1 MPFNVLVTACLLYVI
16 ALFAV
21 AFIVERRARLGRLGW
36 LRSPLV
42 YTLSLS
48 IYCTAWTF
56 YGAVGYAARS
66 GLEYLT
72 IYFGPTLVFIG
83 WWLLLRKLVR
93 IGRQYRVTSI
103 ADLISSRFGKSNTL
117 GVIVT
122 VIAVVAATPYI
133 ALQLQSVVLSFGV
146 FASAAPDGLAPPD
159 AGRTAIWVAVG
170 LALFTIL
177 FGTRNL
183 DAREQHHGIV
193 TAIAVEAVVKLV
205 ALLAVG
211 CFVVWGIADGMADVM
226 ARIDTAALPAWHV
239 EPGRW
244 GGLIFLAAAAVI
256 TLPRMFQ
263 VMVVENDD
271 EAQLVRAS
279 WAFPLYLLLMSLF
292 IVPIAVVG
300 LERLPPGANPDMF
313 VLTLPLAEGQ
323 GALAMLAF
331 LGGFS
336 SATSMVIVEAI
347 ALATMIS
354 NHIVIPLWLRLRPR
368 AAASEDLRGVVLTAR
383 RLAIAAVLAL
393 GYGYYEVSGGY
404 AALATIGLVAFLGA
418 AQVLPALIAGLF
430 WRGASRIGAMLGL
443 ITGFS
448 VWAFTSFL
456 PSFGPGAAL
465 SEAVFAEGLFG
476 LAWLRPQALFGIEG
490 MDPLMHAIFWS
501 MLLNVVI
508 LCLGSLLSFPGP
520 VERLQGA
527 AFVNVFEG
535 EVGPQRW
542 ARGQAEPEAL
552 LTMAQRILGEDA
564 ALALFQAAAREQGR
578 DDLLPDPTPAFLDT
592 LEARLSG
599 TVGAATAHAMISQLV
614 GRAMVTVD
622 ELMAVASESAQ
633 LMEYSAQLEARE
645 AELTRTAGAL
655 REANEK
661 LMLLSIQKDA
671 FLSQISHEL
680 RTPMTSIRAFS
691 EILTEGDLPPEVVTK
706 YARIIYDEAKR
717 LTRLLDDLLD
727 LSVLEN
733 GTVQLTLGLAGLQ
746 QMLDTALTVAR
757 QTQPERSFTVH
768 RDLLSEAIHLR
779 TDADRLTQV
788 LINLISNAR
797 KYCDAA
803 KPELRIAVRQRAGRV
818 TIDVID
824 NGRGIPQDAQSLIFE
839 KFARLTDANRAGGA
853 GLGLA
858 ICREIM
864 TNLGGSVAYLPGQ
877 GGAAFRLTVP
887 LRLEIRG
894 DGPAGVSAGL
904 LAGLS
909 RGISEGG

>member
-1 MPFNVLVTACLLYVI
+1 MPFNLLVLSCLLYVVF
-16 ALFAV
+16 LFTV
-21 AFIVERRARLGRLGW
+21 AFLVERRAARGRLGW

-66 GLEYLT
+66 GLEFLT

-83 WWLLLRKLVR
+83 WWWLLRKLVR
-93 IGRQYRVTSI
+93 IGRQHNVTSI
-103 ADLISSRFGKSNTL
+103 ADLISSRYGKSNSL

-122 VIAVVAATPYI
+122 VIMVVAATPYI
-133 ALQLQSVVLSFGV
+133 ALQLQSVVLAFGV
-146 FASAAPDGLAPPD
+146 FAATEPGGSRPLDPGQIAV
-159 AGRTAIWVAVG
+159 WVAVG

-193 TAIAVEAVVKLV
+193 TAIAVEAVVKLL

-211 CFVVWGIADGMADVM
+211 SFVVRGIAGGVADVI
-226 ARIDTAALPAWHV
+226 ARIDAADLAAWQV
-239 EPGRW
+239 QPGRW
-244 GGLIFLAAAAVI
+244 TGLIFLSAAAVI
-256 TLPRMFQ
+256 CLPRMFQ
-263 VMVVENDD
+263 VMVVENED
-271 EAQLVRAS
+271 EGHLARAS
-279 WAFPLYLLLMSLF
+279 WAFPLYLMAMSLF

-300 LERLPPGANPDMF
+300 LDRLPEGANPDMF

-323 GALAMLAF
+323 GALAMFAF

-336 SATSMVIVEAI
+336 SATSMVIVESI

-354 NHIVIPLWLRLRPR
+354 NHVMIPLWLRLRPK
-368 AAASEDLRGVVLTAR
+368 AAAGDDLRQVVLMAR

-393 GYGYYEVSGGY
+393 GYGYYQVSGGS
-404 AALATIGLVAFLGA
+404 AALAAIGLIAFLGV
-418 AQVLPALIAGLF
+418 AQVLPAMIGGIF
-430 WRGASRIGAMLGL
+430 WRGATRTGASLGL
-443 ITGFS
+443 VTGLV
-448 VWAFTSFL
+448 VWAYTSFL

-465 SEAVFAEGLFG
+465 SAEVFAQGPFG
-476 LAWLRPQALFGIEG
+476 LSWLRPQALFGTEA
-490 MDPLMHAIFWS
+490 MDPMIHALFWS
-501 MLLNVVI
+501 LTLNI
-508 LCLGSLLSFPGP
+508 MAFCLGSLFTFPGP

-535 EVGPQRW
+535 AVGPQRW
-542 ARGQAEPEAL
+542 ARGQVEPEAL

-564 ALALFQAAAREQGR
+564 ALALFQEAARAQGK
-578 DDLLPDPTPAFLDT
+578 DSFLPDPTPGFLDS
-592 LEARLSG
+592 LESRLSG
-599 TVGAATAHAMISQLV
+599 SVGAATAHAMISQLV
-614 GRAMVTVD
+614 GRATVTVED
-622 ELMAVASESAQ
+622 LMAVASESAQ
-633 LMEYSAQLEARE
+633 LLEYSARLEARE

-661 LMLLSIQKDA
+661 LTQLSLQKDA

-691 EILTEGDLPPEVVTK
+691 EILTEGDLPPEQVVRYGK
-706 YARIIYDEAKR
+706 IIHDEAKR

-733 GTVQLTLGLAGLQ
+733 GSVQLTVGLASLQ
-746 QMLDTALTVAR
+746 GMIDTALTAAR
-757 QTQPERSFTVH
+757 ATRPEREFTVI
-768 RDLLSEAIHLR
+768 RDLPSEAIYLK

-788 LINLISNAR
+788 FINLISNAR

-803 KPELRIAVRQRAGRV
+803 RPELRIVVRQRAGRV
-818 TIDVID
+818 TVDFID
-824 NGRGIPQDAQSLIFE
+824 NGKGIPKDAQRLIFE

-877 GGAAFRLTVP
+877 GGAAFRVTVP
-887 LRLEIRG
+887 LRLET
-894 DGPAGVSAGL
+894 
-904 LAGLS
+904 LAA
-909 RGISEGG
+909 

>member
-1 MPFNVLVTACLLYVI
+1 MPFNLLVLACVLYVI
-16 ALFAV
+16 FLFAV
-21 AFIVERRARLGRLGW
+21 AFIAERRARAGRLGW

-56 YGAVGYAARS
+56 YGAVGNAARS

-83 WWLLLRKLVR
+83 WWWLLRKLVR

-103 ADLISSRFGKSNTL
+103 ADLISSRYGKSNTL

-122 VIAVVAATPYI
+122 IIAVAACTPYI

-146 FASAAPDGLAPPD
+146 FANAAADGETPD
-159 AGRTAIWVAVG
+159 AGQTAIWLAVG

-183 DAREQHHGIV
+183 DAKEQHHGIV

-211 CFVVWGIADGMADVM
+211 CFVVWGIAGGIGDIA
-226 ARIDTAALPAWHV
+226 ARIDAADLSAWQV
-239 EPGRW
+239 QPGRW
-244 GGLIFLAAAAVI
+244 TGLILLSAMAVI

-271 EAQLVRAS
+271 ESQLARAS
-279 WAFPLYLLLMSLF
+279 WAFPLYLMLMSLF

-300 LERLPPGANPDMF
+300 LDRLPAGSNPDMF

-336 SATSMVIVEAI
+336 SATSMVIVESI

-354 NHIVIPLWLRLRPR
+354 NHVVIPLWLRLRPAS
-368 AAASEDLRGVVLTAR
+368 AAGEDLRGVVLNAR

-393 GYGYYEVSGGY
+393 GYSYYHVSGGS
-404 AALATIGLVAFLGA
+404 AALAAIGLIAFLGA
-418 AQVLPALIAGLF
+418 AQVMPALLAGLF
-430 WRGASRIGAMLGL
+430 WRGANRTGAMLGL
-443 ITGFS
+443 VTGLA
-448 VWAFTSFL
+448 VWTFTAVL
-456 PSFGPGAAL
+456 PSFGPGEAL
-465 SEAVFAEGLFG
+465 PASVFAEGLFG
-476 LAWLRPQALFGIEG
+476 LSWLRPQALFGTEA
-490 MDPLMHAIFWS
+490 MDPMIHALVWS
-501 MLLNVVI
+501 LGLNVLA
-508 LCLGSLLSFPGP
+508 LCLGSLLTFPGP

-535 EVGPQRW
+535 AVGPQRW
-542 ARGQAEPEAL
+542 ARGEAEPEAL
-552 LTMAQRILGEDA
+552 LAMAQRILGEEA
-564 ALALFQAAAREQGR
+564 ALAMFQAAARDQGKEGF
-578 DDLLPDPTPAFLDT
+578 LPDPTPGFLAT

-614 GRAMVTVD
+614 GRATVTVED
-622 ELMAVASESAQ
+622 LMAVASESAQ
-633 LMEYSAQLEARE
+633 IMEYSAQLEARE

-661 LMLLSIQKDA
+661 LMQLSIQKDA

-680 RTPMTSIRAFS
+680 RTPMTSIGAFS
-691 EILTEGDLPPEVVTK
+691 EILTEGGLPPEQV
-706 YARIIYDEAKR
+706 ARYGGIIHAEARR

-733 GTVQLTLGLAGLQ
+733 GTVQLSLEVANLQ
-746 QMLDTALTVAR
+746 QMLDTAFRAAQ
-757 QTQPERSFTVH
+757 QTRPERTFLVH
-768 RDLLSEAIHLR
+768 RDLPSEAIYIK
-779 TDADRLTQV
+779 TDPDRLTQV
-788 LINLISNAR
+788 FINLISNAR

-803 KPELRIAVRQRAGRV
+803 QPELRVGVRQRAGRV
-818 TIDVID
+818 TIDFID
-824 NGRGIPQDAQSLIFE
+824 NGRGIPQQAQSIIFE

-877 GGAAFRLTVP
+877 GGAAFRVTVP
-887 LRLEIRG
+887 LRLEK
-894 DGPAGVSAGL
+894 AA
-904 LAGLS
+904 A
-909 RGISEGG
+909 